1 MSTWI
6 VRARAIDL
14 AFLALALMVIPCGTV
29 QAQPAWY
36 TPGVGGFNPNV
47 PKFYQHQ
54 DCISGG
60 VDGANGWE
68 PGGGWC
74 FQVSY
79 NDIFYALTKQGYSG
93 LYAGGTDPTANPWY
107 AATYGAAGTDLYN
120 VSAVNNSGNPEDSL
134 SLVFTGTGGS
144 VNNLGTPPPGYN
156 GLTPAGT
163 TGTLNGPVNGAN
175 GFTLNYTPALPNY
188 NAATVR
194 GFTGAF
200 FTASP
205 GIQFNSG
212 QWNSAANGAVAVDAT
227 RDKVSLSEGATPA
240 SVQAS
245 DIYKV
250 VQGMNAT
257 ANASGISLQAYLNK
271 YVNNNAA
278 NNGQQALSASTWNV
292 DGNGNVDYLGLQ
304 NGNTVIYKMLGISP
318 VTFTRGVMAICNGQE
333 VIGINQGSNNGLT
346 PAQAGNVQGL
356 WWGKQVAP
364 ATAAGLTAAYN
375 SGNFHILAVSGI
387 DVAGNQLYLADP
399 DTNPN
404 NPAGPTG
411 VAKANG
417 GWPFNNVNFPGNNAS
432 FNLKTPASASLPVP
446 AVPVIGNAT
455 SWNRLYTNFSFTPNG
470 TYDSITSTESI
481 QYNNCG
487 LQNLQTIMKNPFKT
501 VAAGGAGAGKE
512 ETALAVA
519 LPSDTTDPVDKLL
532 VEPSQLALNP
542 STNLGL
548 DSFVDPS
555 EPASTW
561 TVAEDA
567 ADPFG
572 NSISDQGIEYD
583 LASGTGL
590 LPGQTATIDIG
601 TQSEFANEGYDVSV
615 HYAADAEDPNGF
627 WMPVVEAGTELDP
640 SAISEDQSIPE
651 PTAAGPIRLPCW
663 GWPPAGDGQGGNR
676 D

>member
-1 MSTWI
+1 MRRFQFLT
-6 VRARAIDL
+6 VARFCISA
-14 AFLALALMVIPCGTV
+14 TV
-29 QAQPAWY
+29 LFCATSSVFAQPAWY

-93 LYAGGTDPTANPWY
+93 LYAGGADPTANPWY

-120 VSAVNNSGNPEDSL
+120 VSATNNSGNPEDSL

-144 VNNLGTPPPGYN
+144 VNNLGAPPPGYN

-163 TGTLNGPVNGAN
+163 TGTLNGPVGGAN
-175 GFTLNYTPALPNY
+175 GFTLNYTPSLPNG
-188 NAATVR
+188 

-200 FTASP
+200 FTATP

-245 DIYKV
+245 DVYNV

-257 ANASGISLQAYLNK
+257 ANASGISVQAYLNK

-278 NNGQQALSASTWNV
+278 NNGQQALWASTWNV

-318 VTFTRGVMAICNGQE
+318 VTFTRGVTAICNGQE

-364 ATAAGLTAAYN
+364 ATAAGLTTAYN

-387 DVAGNQLYLADP
+387 DVAGNELYLADP

-404 NPAGPTG
+404 NPAGATG
-411 VAKANG
+411 VAAANG
-417 GWPFNNVNFPGNNAS
+417 GWPFNNPSFPGNNAT
-432 FNLKTPASASLPVP
+432 FNLKTSPGASLPVP
-446 AVPVIGNAT
+446 ANPMVGNGNAAT
-455 SWNRLYTNFSFTPNG
+455 WNQLYTDFSFTPNG
-470 TYDSITSTESI
+470 TFDSVTSNQST

-487 LQNLQTIMKNPFKT
+487 LQNLQTIMKNPFKQ
-501 VAAGGAGAGKE
+501 VAAAGAGAGKE

-519 LPSDTTDPVDKLL
+519 LPSDTADPIDKLL
-532 VEPSQLALNP
+532 IEPSQLALNP
-542 STNLGL
+542 STNAGL

-555 EPASTW
+555 EPTSTW

-567 ADPFG
+567 ADRWCLKLK
-572 NSISDQGIEYD
+572 NH
-583 LASGTGL
+583 
-590 LPGQTATIDIG
+590 LP
-601 TQSEFANEGYDVSV
+601 
-615 HYAADAEDPNGF
+615 
-627 WMPVVEAGTELDP
+627 
-640 SAISEDQSIPE
+640 
-651 PTAAGPIRLPCW
+651 LP
-663 GWPPAGDGQGGNR
+663 R
-676 D
+676 ST